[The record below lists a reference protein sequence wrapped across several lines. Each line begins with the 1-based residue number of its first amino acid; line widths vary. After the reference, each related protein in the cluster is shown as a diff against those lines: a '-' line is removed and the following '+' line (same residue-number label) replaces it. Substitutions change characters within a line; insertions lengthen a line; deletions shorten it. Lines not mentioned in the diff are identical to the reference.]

1 MALPR
6 FLLAR
11 SLPANVHPGRLLLAL
26 IALPLALGLAGCGKK
41 DDAAALAAASPAAA
55 VAPPVG
61 KAWADVV
68 SVTPDGG
75 YLMGNP
81 NAPIKIIEFASLTCP
96 HCAEFAEKGFPHLRD
111 DYVAKGTVSLEFRN
125 FLRDPFDATLAML
138 VRCGT
143 PDSFFGLTE
152 QVFANQPALFEQI
165 KPVSQQLQTANL
177 PPAEIFKAIG
187 ERGGLTDFFAA
198 RGIAKD
204 QAAQCLAKPDIATK
218 LVDSTQ
224 KATETYNVT
233 GTPTFIVNGRNVEVA
248 TWESLE
254 PILKQAGA
262 R

>member
-1 MALPR
+1 MALS
-6 FLLAR
+6 R
-11 SLPANVHPGRLLLAL
+11 SLPGRLLLAL
-26 IALPLALGLAGCGKK
+26 VALPLALGLAGCGKK
-41 DDAAALAAASPAAA
+41 DDAAALTSAAPAAK
-55 VAPPVG
+55 VAPPAG

-81 NAPIKIIEFASLTCP
+81 NAPVKVIEFASLTCP
-96 HCAEFAEKGFPHLRD
+96 HCAEFAEKGLPHLRD
-111 DYVAKGTVSLEFRN
+111 DYVANGTVSLEFRN
-125 FLRDPFDATLAML
+125 FVRDPYDTTMAML

-143 PDSFFGLTE
+143 PDSFFALTE
-152 QVFANQPALFEQI
+152 QVFSNQKAIFEQLQ
-165 KPVSQQLQTANL
+165 PVGKQLQEANL
-177 PPAEIFKAIG
+177 PPGEVFKAIG

-204 QAAQCLAKPDIATK
+204 QAAQCLAKSETATK
-218 LVDSTQ
+218 LADGTQ
-224 KATETYNVT
+224 KAGETFNIS

-248 TWESLE
+248 TWDALE